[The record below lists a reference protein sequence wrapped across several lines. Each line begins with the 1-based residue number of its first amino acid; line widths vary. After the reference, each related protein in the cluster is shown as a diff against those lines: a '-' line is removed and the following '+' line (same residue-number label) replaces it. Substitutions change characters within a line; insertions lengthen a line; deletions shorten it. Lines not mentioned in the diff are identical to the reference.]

1 MFGTYRSLHCILA
14 AQKKGLYCIDAF
26 PHPLASWY
34 FNDFWIWILVLT
46 IPCLACQHDSW
57 SWFSIY
63 AVTNTEF
70 KFFSQTETVMCIR
83 VSLKLIKYYW
93 QQMTSELMLLC
104 FQLDSESIVAGKAAI
119 GNLLG
124 GIGYFFGQSKIAISG
139 NMNVSCWL
147 LRWATCPSFNTFIF
161 PLFSNFVF

>member
-1 MFGTYRSLHCILA
+1 
-14 AQKKGLYCIDAF
+14 
-26 PHPLASWY
+26 
-34 FNDFWIWILVLT
+34 
-46 IPCLACQHDSW
+46 
-57 SWFSIY
+57 
-63 AVTNTEF
+63 
-70 KFFSQTETVMCIR
+70 MCIR

-93 QQMTSELMLLC
+93 QQMTSELMLLLC

-147 LRWATCPSFNTFIF
+147 LRWATCPFNTFFFF
-161 PLFSNFVF
+161 PLFSIIFFLQSN